1 MRLRIGLIF
10 AAVIATIFSP
20 VATPANAFSG
30 YASAPTSV
38 TDTAIAGGIRVNWS
52 APVDVDTGI
61 TGYRVEYSTSGTSGT
76 WTLAATVN
84 GSTSS
89 YEIIG
94 LSQVATYVRVA
105 ATTAAGTG
113 AYGYPWE
120 IIYSTSALRRNSLG
134 NVSYDNNYGLSSL
147 GGQASNTFAAAS
159 FTRVKYRMETT
170 ISTISKYVETD
181 FYKWTFGGA
190 TGSTTATTEPTIAG
204 IAVPSVNSGQQWVV
218 QANVSDLQVFSD
230 NTAVDNTIGASGRLE
245 IWPWDYR
252 MGTSGLAT
260 PGSASTYD
268 SDDTPSG
275 ASSYASFQ
283 VHDLTNTKT
292 VFAWNNTGYTNS
304 YTAEVGY
311 GNNSGAN
318 PDWTFCSKGSTFG
331 TCPVP
336 SSFKLL
342 IYINPAV
349 TPLLDATPPTALRV
363 DSRSIGKNNDTIT
376 VRSNEIGTIYLVNQT
391 VSVSTIDNITATAS
405 NLKNSVSIS
414 TANSNT
420 TLTISNLTDGIY
432 NLYAADSFNNLSAVI
447 VATIRIDNMA
457 PTATSIAVNS
467 AGTAV
472 VITAS
477 ETITNSMQVYGWY
490 AINDGSSSIPVTATT
505 FSGTTATL
513 TLARAVVSGATVTF
527 AYSPLSGSAS
537 GRWIDAAGNEMAA
550 ITSRTI
556 TNNSGVV
563 IAINL
568 SAPTTVSKGSSL
580 TLTAVVPVAGKV
592 TFTIAGK
599 RIPGCL
605 NKVASGTPPITVTCT
620 FKSALSGRQFVT
632 STLVPTLSAYPSTS
646 TTLERFFLKRS
657 ILR

>member
-1 MRLRIGLIF
+1 MRLRIGLIL
-10 AAVIATIFSP
+10 AAVLATIFSP
-20 VATPANAFSG
+20 LATPAKAFGG

-52 APVDVDTGI
+52 APVDVDTGL
-61 TGYRVEYSTSGTSGT
+61 TGYRVEYSTSGTAGT
-76 WTLAATVN
+76 WNLAATVDSVT
-84 GSTSS
+84 GTFD
-89 YEIIG
+89 IVG

-120 IIYSTSALRRNSLG
+120 IIYSTSALRRNSVG
-134 NVSYDNNYGLSSL
+134 NVSYDSNYGLSSA
-147 GGQASNTFAAAS
+147 GNQASNTFAAAS

-170 ISTISKYVETD
+170 ISNVSKYVETD

-204 IAVPSVNSGQQWVV
+204 IAVPSVNSGQQWSV

-230 NTAVDNTIGASGRLE
+230 NTAVTKTIGASGRLE
-245 IWPWDYR
+245 IWPWDYGV
-252 MGTSGLAT
+252 GTSGLAT
-260 PGSASTYD
+260 PGSATTYD
-268 SDDTPSG
+268 YDDTPSG

-304 YTAEVGY
+304 YNAEVGY

-331 TCPVP
+331 TCPLP

-349 TPLLDATPPTALRV
+349 TPLLDAAPPTAIRV
-363 DSRSIGKNNDTIT
+363 DSRSIGKNGDTIT
-376 VRSNEIGTIYLVNQT
+376 VRSNEIGTVYLVNQS
-391 VSVSTIDNITATAS
+391 VSVSTVDSITAAAS
-405 NLKNSVSIS
+405 NLKNSISIS

-432 NLYAADSFNNLSAVI
+432 NLYAADSFNNLSSAVLG
-447 VATIRIDNMA
+447 TIRVDNTA
-457 PTATSIAVNS
+457 PTATSITVNS
-467 AGTAV
+467 AGTA
-472 VITAS
+472 IIISAS

-490 AINDGSSSIPVTATT
+490 AINDGTSSIAVTATT

-513 TLARAVVSGATVTF
+513 TLARAIISGATVTF

-556 TNNSGVV
+556 TNSSGVV
-563 IAINL
+563 IEVNL

-592 TFTIAGK
+592 TFLIAGK

-605 NKVASGTPPITVTCT
+605 NKAATGTPPISVTCT
-620 FKSALSGRQFVT
+620 FRGALSGRQLLT
-632 STLVPTLSAYPSTS
+632 STLVPTLNVYPTTS
-646 TTLERFFLKRS
+646 TTVERFFLKRS
-657 ILR
+657 TLR